1 MKKKFLKTFFRH
13 PWAIIVATLL
23 LTGFFGFFLKNLAL
37 ENSLRSFFPQKD
49 ASYDLLTKTEDE
61 FGSMLSIG
69 ITLETKSGTTIFT
82 PEYIDVVRKITDR
95 TLELPEVEDIDS
107 ITHIDY
113 VCDENGSISA
123 TQLIPDTYTGSDED
137 IFQLKSRLAEWHDM
151 YNRVIVNDDST
162 GFQMQISLR
171 PKSDETLSLEE
182 NQAKL
187 AELIEQAKTADDKT
201 EINAEIAQTKSNIKE
216 LKAQVRKLG
225 TDIIV

>member
-1 MKKKFLKTFFRH
+1 MKRKFLKTFFKH

-23 LTGFFGFFLKNLAL
+23 LTGFFGFFLKNLAI

-69 ITLETKSGTTIFT
+69 ITLETKSGTTILT

-107 ITHIDY
+107 VTHIDY

-123 TQLIPDTYTGSDED
+123 TQLIPDTYTGTDED

-151 YNRVIVNDDST
+151 YNRVIVNDDNT

-171 PKSDETLSLEE
+171 PKSDETLHWKKIRLALQNLQSR
-182 NQAKL
+182 QKL
-187 AELIEQAKTADDKT
+187 RM
-201 EINAEIAQTKSNIKE
+201 TKQKSM
-216 LKAQVRKLG
+216 QKLPRQNR
-225 TDIIV
+225 T